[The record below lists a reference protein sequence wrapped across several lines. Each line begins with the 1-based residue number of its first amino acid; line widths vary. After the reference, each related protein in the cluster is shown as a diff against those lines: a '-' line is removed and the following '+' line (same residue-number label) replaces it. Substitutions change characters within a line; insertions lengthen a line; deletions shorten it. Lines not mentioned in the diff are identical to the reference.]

1 MQNSYHIITKI
12 RNIKEQQC
20 NIAGLLQLLL
30 YELKYINSSSLNVT
44 IINIPCQIIKKI
56 NIISKKCRRLDDKM
70 LT

>member
-12 RNIKEQQC
+12 RNIKDQQC

-30 YELKYINSSSLNVT
+30 YELKYINSSSLN
-44 IINIPCQIIKKI
+44 INIPCQIIKKI

>member
-1 MQNSYHIITKI
+1 MTGFVCIENPPLDKALT
-12 RNIKEQQC
+12 
-20 NIAGLLQLLL
+20 LQLLL
-30 YELKYINSSSLNVT
+30 YELKYINSSSLNIT